1 MLGPGAL
8 KAALKARAHEL
19 GFDLV
24 GITTVQPPA
33 HLDHYQAWIA
43 AGRHAGMGYL
53 AGERALQRRSDP
65 RTILPG
71 CRSIIVTGTYYA
83 PLETRQSRSTSD
95 ARVAAYAQGD
105 DYHTLLAARLQDLA
119 GFLRA
124 ECGHEFEHRIYTDT
138 GPLLERELAMRAG
151 LGWIGKNT
159 CLIHPSRGSYLL
171 LAEML
176 LDLELPPDEPF
187 ASDRCGS
194 CTRCIEA
201 CPTGCILPDRTL
213 DAGRCISYLTIEEK
227 SSIPAGLR
235 PAIGDWL
242 FGCDICQDVCPWNQR
257 FACTVHDRA
266 FQPRPVL
273 TPLRLAGML
282 ERKTGAWRDGLR
294 GSPLERPRRR
304 GLVRNAAVVAG
315 NQRRSDLTGVL
326 GELLRSDPEPIVR
339 EHAAWAL
346 GQLEPPDARA
356 ALQHALQDEAHP
368 GVRAAIQEAL
378 DQGSR

>member
-1 MLGPGAL
+1 MCPEVGLVMLGSSAL
-8 KAALKARAHEL
+8 KAALKKRAQEL

-24 GITTVQPPA
+24 GVTTAQPPA
-33 HLDHYQAWIA
+33 HLDRYRAWIA
-43 AGRHAGMGYL
+43 AGRHAGMAYL
-53 AGERALQRRSDP
+53 ADDRALQRRGDP
-65 RTILPG
+65 RAIQPG

-83 PLETRQSRSTSD
+83 PLESHPDRTASE

-105 DYHTLLAARLQDLA
+105 DYHAALTSRMQELAA
-119 GFLRA
+119 FLREA
-124 ECGHEFEHRIYTDT
+124 CGRPFEHRIYTDT

-159 CLIHPSRGSYLL
+159 CLIHPARGSYLL

-213 DAGRCISYLTIEEK
+213 DAGRCIAYLTIEEK
-227 SSIPAGLR
+227 GSIPEDLR
-235 PAIGDWL
+235 PSIGDWL
-242 FGCDICQDVCPWNQR
+242 FGCDICQDVCPWNRR
-257 FACTVHDRA
+257 FAQTVRDPT
-266 FQPRPVL
+266 FQPRPIFA
-273 TPLRLAGML
+273 PLQLAGML
-282 ERKTGAWRDGLR
+282 GRKPGAWRDGLR

-315 NQRRSDLTGVL
+315 NQRRSDLAGFL
-326 GELLRSDPEPIVR
+326 EELLRSDPEATVR

-346 GQLEPPDARA
+346 GQLE
-356 ALQHALQDEAHP
+356 H
-368 GVRAAIQEAL
+368 
-378 DQGSR
+378 GSR